1 VSDFRWCAAAVDRS
15 HFDVYDIV
23 PKLASKYI
31 DFIKEFASSA
41 A

>member
-1 VSDFRWCAAAVDRS
+1 VLCGGRS

-31 DFIKEFASSA
+31 AFIEEFASGASA
-41 A
+41 